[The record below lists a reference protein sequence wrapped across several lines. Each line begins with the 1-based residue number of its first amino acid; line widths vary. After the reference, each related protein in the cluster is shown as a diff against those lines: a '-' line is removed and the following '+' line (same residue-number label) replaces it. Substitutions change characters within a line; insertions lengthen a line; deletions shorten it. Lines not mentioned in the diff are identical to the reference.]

1 MTLPQSLPEIVAA
14 DVSGPEPLR
23 FPLEW
28 ILTNGSSPVQ
38 YRAIK
43 SVAMLADAAPRLPAL
58 VLAYF
63 PGLRLAVSQRIDGTW
78 NGSMLD
84 VPSVDERAP
93 YDTIG
98 TIPAVHR
105 LLELGYDSDFPPLV
119 AARRTLFRLLAED
132 NDPAYLFELAR
143 QGVGVDY
150 RRYGRRRLRE
160 AAAAALA
167 HLGYESDPRLRGC
180 ANRMVQRVRDF
191 LNSPLAED
199 PWIRVGNKHALSPD
213 ATPPSVSLLLMLAHM
228 PLYRHEQHE
237 FLAELRD
244 YLKRPV
250 GAKEVQQAVG
260 DVLLPQPHLVLGDP
274 LTGRSAVAGD
284 LATTLFWLETFARLG
299 FLQGWEAWERA
310 FERIV
315 ERCDRDGIWRGGRG
329 GVPAASPLCEAWP
342 MYPLE
347 RSRDANAVS
356 AEVTT
361 RLGIIAQAA
370 GREVALV

>member
-14 DVSGPEPLR
+14 DVPGPEPLR
-23 FPLEW
+23 FPLQW
-28 ILTNGSSPVQ
+28 ILTNGSPPVQ
-38 YRAIK
+38 YRAIQT
-43 SVAMLADAAPRLPAL
+43 VAMLADAPPRLPAII
-58 VLAYF
+58 LAYF

-84 VPSVDERAP
+84 VPGVDERAP
-93 YDTIG
+93 YAAIG

-105 LLELGYDSDFPPLV
+105 LLELGYDPDFPPFV
-119 AARRTLFRLLAED
+119 GARRTLFRLLAED

-143 QGVGVDY
+143 EGTGVDY

-191 LNSPLAED
+191 LHSPLAGD

-228 PLYRHEQHE
+228 PLYRHEHHE
-237 FLAELRD
+237 FLEELRE
-244 YLKRPV
+244 YLMRPV

-299 FLQGWEAWERA
+299 FLPGWEAWERA
-310 FERIV
+310 LEQIV

-329 GVPAASPLCEAWP
+329 GVPAASSLCEAWP
-342 MYPLE
+342 TYPLDP
-347 RSRDANAVS
+347 SRDANAVS
-356 AEVTT
+356 AEVTM
-361 RLGIIAQAA
+361 RLGIIARAA
-370 GREVALV
+370 GREVALA